1 MPQTAF
7 IRRRLGLVAMA
18 ALLVMA
24 LGLVACGDD
33 DGGEINQDLV
43 DAMVSEGATEE
54 EARCFIEEVG
64 SDAERIFLASD
75 DELSEDDL
83 EKVLDAVEACDLS

>member
-1 MPQTAF
+1 MRHPMF
-7 IRRRLGLVAMA
+7 IRHRLGLVATA

-24 LGLVACGDD
+24 VGLVGCSDD
-33 DGGEINQDLV
+33 DGEIDQELV

-64 SDAERIFLASD
+64 NDAERIFNAA
-75 DELSEDDL
+75 DEDLSEEDL
-83 EKVLDAVEACDLS
+83 ENVLNALEACGVS